1 MLAELV
7 VAAAVLALLLGSVF
21 SLVDPAQGALAIQ
34 PHAAETHQRMRA
46 AFVRLHTDLVMAGS
60 GPHPTLDVSVAR
72 LRAPVLPALVG
83 HRHPPAAGTTFRRDA
98 VTILY
103 APPRSPAAPLASP
116 LAGAAVRLAPGDAR
130 CGAGVTTCAF
140 ERGGMALVFD
150 AGGRS
155 DVVRVTEVLDDALQV
170 RAVAGGPAQPFAAG
184 ASITPLTVRSYYHD
198 AESSQLRMQDG
209 WTLDAP
215 VLDNVVGLSLRYF
228 GARLP
233 PAAPG
238 APVAPCLRA
247 PPGAGPG
254 EPIGPDAE
262 IEPSALLDGPR
273 CGGRLPYDVDL
284 FRVRRVRVEIRLQVS
299 AERFRG
305 RDPSLFVRPGSARG
319 GARQLPDLIGV
330 FEAAPRSVLGH

>member
-34 PHAAETHQRMRA
+34 PHAAETRQRMRA
-46 AFVRLHTDLVMAGS
+46 AFVRLHTDVVMAGS
-60 GPHPTLDVSVAR
+60 GPHPTLDASVAR

-98 VTILY
+98 VTVLY

-150 AGGRS
+150 AAGRS

-184 ASITPLTVRSYYHD
+184 ASIAPLTVRSYYHN

-228 GARLP
+228 GGRLP
-233 PAAPG
+233 AATPG

-247 PPGAGPG
+247 PPGAGS
-254 EPIGPDAE
+254 EDPIGPDAE
-262 IEPSALLDGPR
+262 IEPSALQDGPR
-273 CGGRLPYDVDL
+273 CGGRLLYDVDL
-284 FRVRRVRVEIRLQVS
+284 FRIRRVRVEIRLQVS
-299 AERFRG
+299 DERFRG
-305 RDPSLFVRPGSARG
+305 RDPSLFARPGSARG
-319 GARQLPDLIGV
+319 GARQFPDLIGV
-330 FEAAPRSVLGH
+330 FEAAPRSVLGS